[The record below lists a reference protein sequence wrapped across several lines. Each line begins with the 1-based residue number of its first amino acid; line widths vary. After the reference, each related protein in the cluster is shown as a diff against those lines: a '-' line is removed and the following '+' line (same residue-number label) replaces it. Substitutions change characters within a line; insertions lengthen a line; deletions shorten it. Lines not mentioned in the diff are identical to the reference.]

1 MKEATT
7 LQPERSRPE
16 FECLEAWVRLK
27 VKEFV
32 QGILEE
38 EVESLLGRA
47 RHGAHGAAS
56 LVLALRVESYA

>member
-27 VKEFV
+27 VQEFV

-47 RHGAHGAAS
+47 RHQRREGVDAAQGWR
-56 LVLALRVESYA
+56 AF